1 MFKPSPTPFVPPI
14 PPDVTSSSESS
25 PVQNQGMLPE
35 QHSSLGRPGL
45 AHPPISGLPGSPHAG
60 YMGMPGYGYPAG
72 FGGYAEVDDYAGGPG
87 SGFADPNMA
96 MGMMQRYQA
105 PRRPGGQQPS
115 QLRTPGPA
123 SAGLPGQGQM
133 APRGYG
139 APFGYAPAGPQAM
152 GYGFSPYPQ
161 PSPYPYA
168 PAGFPYGGNPAAAA
182 AMFGSA
188 AAPAGYATPYMTPLP
203 QQSLLDPVIPPTTAG
218 VGRPGGGAGM
228 GGGSVIGRPGQQEVD
243 MAIGKWFPGTDYA
256 PALDHLVFNIVKPPV
271 MEIHPLLRPI
281 AETRDSSDP
290 FLVFDVLF
298 PPNTIH
304 VSNEPPRKS
313 WSKGRKDPATFPR
326 LKLMRLVTRFTAWVI
341 QVSTDSPAGIT
352 VSDVINAIH
361 DHFRVNASEEDDWG
375 RTDPGTQS
383 EILMAYKWNRST
395 EMGAPGGI
403 MPEALL
409 RGDFLMER
417 TMFAGLKLADKELCE
432 QRMDVADFPATFELM
447 LHTR

>member
-1 MFKPSPTPFVPPI
+1 
-14 PPDVTSSSESS
+14 
-25 PVQNQGMLPE
+25 
-35 QHSSLGRPGL
+35 
-45 AHPPISGLPGSPHAG
+45 
-60 YMGMPGYGYPAG
+60 
-72 FGGYAEVDDYAGGPG
+72 
-87 SGFADPNMA
+87 
-96 MGMMQRYQA
+96 
-105 PRRPGGQQPS
+105 
-115 QLRTPGPA
+115 
-123 SAGLPGQGQM
+123 
-133 APRGYG
+133 
-139 APFGYAPAGPQAM
+139 
-152 GYGFSPYPQ
+152 
-161 PSPYPYA
+161 
-168 PAGFPYGGNPAAAA
+168 
-182 AMFGSA
+182 
-188 AAPAGYATPYMTPLP
+188 
-203 QQSLLDPVIPPTTAG
+203 
-218 VGRPGGGAGM
+218 
-228 GGGSVIGRPGQQEVD
+228 
-243 MAIGKWFPGTDYA
+243 
-256 PALDHLVFNIVKPPV
+256 

-326 LKLMRLVTRFTAWVI
+326 LKLIRLVTRFTPWVI
-341 QVSTDSPAGIT
+341 QVTTDSAAGIT

-361 DHFRVNASEEDDWG
+361 DHFRVNASEDDDWAP
-375 RTDPGTQS
+375 TDPGTQS

-432 QRMDVADFPATFELM
+432 KRMDVANFPATFELL

>member
-1 MFKPSPTPFVPPI
+1 MFKASPTPFVPPI

-25 PVQNQGMLPE
+25 PMPQQGMLPE
-35 QHSSLGRPGL
+35 QHPGLGRPGL
-45 AHPPISGLPGSPHAG
+45 AHPPISGLPGSPQMG
-60 YMGMPGYGYPAG
+60 YMGMPAYGYPAG
-72 FGGYAEVDDYAGGPG
+72 FGGYAEVDE
-87 SGFADPNMA
+87 FADPSMA
-96 MGMMQRYQA
+96 MGMMQRYQP
-105 PRRPGGQQPS
+105 PRRPSAQQPS
-115 QLRTPGPA
+115 QLRSPA
-123 SAGLPGQGQM
+123 GAPAGLPGQM
-133 APRGYG
+133 APRGYP
-139 APFGYAPAGPQAM
+139 APFGYAPAGPQALP
-152 GYGFSPYPQ
+152 YGFSPYPQ

-168 PAGFPYGGNPAAAA
+168 AGGGFPYGGNPAAAA
-182 AMFGSA
+182 AMFGA
-188 AAPAGYATPYMTPLP
+188 GAAPAGYVTPYMTPMP
-203 QQSLLDPVIPPTTAG
+203 QQALLDPVAPPAPTAM
-218 VGRPGGGAGM
+218 GRPGGGGGM

-243 MAIGKWFPGTDYA
+243 MCVGKWFPGTDYA

-281 AETRDSSDP
+281 ADTRDSSDP

-326 LKLMRLVTRFTAWVI
+326 LKLIRLVTRYTSWVI

-352 VSDVINAIH
+352 VADVINAIH
-361 DHFRVNASEEDDWG
+361 DHYRVNASEEDDWG

-417 TMFAGLKLADKELCE
+417 TMFAGIKPADKDLCLE
-432 QRMDVADFPATFELM
+432 KMDVADFPATFELL